1 MSRPTSTSGLPR
13 ALRPFANGQF
23 RLLAAALLCS
33 LLSVGIWLVASV
45 WQVIQLGG
53 SASDL
58 STVAAGASLGLVL
71 AVLLGGVV
79 ADRVRQRWILWPSN
93 WCVAWATAWRH
104 CSL

>member
-1 MSRPTSTSGLPR
+1 MSQPTTSGLPR